1 MLICWGFLSET
12 RAARMIDY
20 SEQIKVAIE
29 ATVFYSS
36 TTYSCFGKQPV
47 KIPPRIQRGMTPRT
61 ARNHV
66 LTQLQSNLYSD
77 FYVSGARTANAFG
90 DSGGLTGSARFVE
103 SLSAANAGV
112 GHWENGWQV
121 LETMPGDVL
130 VRKNALTLCV
140 PPNCLSPADQCL
152 AAGTTVRLRLPK
164 EWLRIS
170 PGYYLALSN
179 QADDAG
185 EGHPLVRLYWNIQA
199 EGAEI
204 LVRTATRWL
213 NEAHL
218 FFKLK
223 LLNNPA
229 AYTRCD
235 AGVLYF
241 RKHEYSAIA
250 DVVAR
255 IYPRIACYLRT
266 GCRFLQSAW
275 RPELL

>member
-1 MLICWGFLSET
+1 MT
-12 RAARMIDY
+12 DY
-20 SEQIKVAIE
+20 SEQIKLAIK
-29 ATVFYSS
+29 ATVFYSG
-36 TTYSCFGKQPV
+36 TTYSCFGKQPI
-47 KIPPRIQRGMTPRT
+47 KIPPRIQRVMTPRT
-61 ARNHV
+61 ARNYA

-77 FYVSGARTANAFG
+77 FYVSGARAANAFG
-90 DSGGLTGSARFVE
+90 DSGGLAGSARFVE
-103 SLSAANAGV
+103 SLSAANTGV

-121 LETMPGDVL
+121 LETTPGDVL

-140 PPNCLSPADQCL
+140 PRNCLSPADECL

-170 PGYYLALSN
+170 PGYYLALSD

-185 EGHPLVRLYWNIQA
+185 EEHPLVRLYWNIQP

-213 NEAHL
+213 NEARL

-223 LLNNPA
+223 LLNNPT

-241 RKHEYSAIA
+241 RKA
-250 DVVAR
+250 
-255 IYPRIACYLRT
+255 
-266 GCRFLQSAW
+266 
-275 RPELL
+275 